1 MRVYPQKFYLRQK
14 HLWINSMGKWS
25 TAGGGGTEKTRQK
38 KFEIAGEAF
47 FFWRRL
53 WGGESFRKAK
63 SAKT

>member
-1 MRVYPQKFYLRQK
+1 
-14 HLWINSMGKWS
+14 MGKWS
-25 TAGGGGTEKTRQK
+25 SAGGGDAEKTRQK